1 VSIPDD
7 SSSVS
12 SAKNK
17 WLNVDNPL
25 AVFSASD
32 LDQKIAEFVDID
44 KGLEEHLVIL
54 QHGAQLARDKLV
66 ALENYTALS
75 QEQKTYLQDGEER
88 AGFFGQSKFLKGS
101 LLAACLAGIIQ

>member
-12 SAKNK
+12 SAKNNR
-17 WLNVDNPL
+17 LNVDNPL

-32 LDQKIAEFVDID
+32 LDQKIVEFVGID
-44 KGLEEHLVIL
+44 EGLKEHLVIL
-54 QHGAQLARDKLV
+54 QRGAQLARDKLV
-66 ALENYTALS
+66 ALEDDTALS
-75 QEQKTYLQDGEER
+75 DEQRTYLQDGEER

-101 LLAACLAGIIQ
+101 LLSACLAGIIQ